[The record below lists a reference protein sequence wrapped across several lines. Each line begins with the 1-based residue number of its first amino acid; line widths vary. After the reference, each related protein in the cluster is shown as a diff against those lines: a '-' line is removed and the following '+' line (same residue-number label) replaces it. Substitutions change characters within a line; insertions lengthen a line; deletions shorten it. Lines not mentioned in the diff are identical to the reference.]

1 MGESADKITMSKW
14 KTASKQPREHLN
26 DDDLEFFIDEK
37 DSFSLA
43 PVFRDL
49 IGVTEFKEH
58 FRDIIDFRV
67 VDIRRF
73 RK

>member
-26 DDDLEFFIDEK
+26 DDDSGFFIDEK
-37 DSFSLA
+37 DSFSLD
-43 PVFRDL
+43 PVFSDL

-58 FRDIIDFRV
+58 FRDILDYRVGDFRK
-67 VDIRRF
+67 F